1 MEHLRAQQHATEQIR
16 RSKRC
21 TKQKRLYFELTV
33 LRSSG
38 ARVKSTHRLPA
49 TAFPC
54 ASGTSKLLCTAVS
67 TMWRFFL
74 LLVAFGLVSALPSAH
89 AEGPVGS
96 ITELKGHAVVKRQG
110 QQLDA
115 APSMP
120 ILRSDEI
127 VTDPG
132 GGVTMSLLNGSRLTL
147 GESTSIVID
156 ESIVAAD
163 QHSKSLIH
171 LAVGRLRAVV
181 ETIGATSPDF
191 KIHTQNAIAAARG
204 TDFEV
209 DFIEGKPCPQQPSC
223 LRYTTVGVYKG
234 TVEVTNPTSPPG
246 ASPVNVTAGYQTNV
260 PCETPPSSM
269 APWGIEEL
277 GTPGYR

>member
-1 MEHLRAQQHATEQIR
+1 MCSL
-16 RSKRC
+16 
-21 TKQKRLYFELTV
+21 
-33 LRSSG
+33 
-38 ARVKSTHRLPA
+38 
-49 TAFPC
+49 
-54 ASGTSKLLCTAVS
+54 
-67 TMWRFFL
+67 FL
-74 LLVAFGLVSALPSAH
+74 LLVALGLLSATPSAN

-96 ITELKGHAVVKRQG
+96 ITELKGHAVVRRPG

-115 APSMP
+115 ARSMP
-120 ILRSDEI
+120 VLRNDEI

-132 GGVTMSLLNGSRLTL
+132 GGVTVSLLNGSRLTV

-156 ESIVAAD
+156 KSIVTQD
-163 QHSKSLIH
+163 QRARSRIH
-171 LAVGRLRAVV
+171 LVLGRLRAVV
-181 ETIGATSPDF
+181 EAVGGTSADF
-191 KIHTQNAIAAARG
+191 KIHTKNAIAASRG

-223 LRYTTVGVYKG
+223 LVYTTVGVYKG

>member
-1 MEHLRAQQHATEQIR
+1 
-16 RSKRC
+16 
-21 TKQKRLYFELTV
+21 
-33 LRSSG
+33 
-38 ARVKSTHRLPA
+38 
-49 TAFPC
+49 
-54 ASGTSKLLCTAVS
+54 
-67 TMWRFFL
+67 MWRFFL
-74 LLVAFGLVSALPSAH
+74 LLVAFGLVSALPSAN

-181 ETIGATSPDF
+181 ETLGATSPDF